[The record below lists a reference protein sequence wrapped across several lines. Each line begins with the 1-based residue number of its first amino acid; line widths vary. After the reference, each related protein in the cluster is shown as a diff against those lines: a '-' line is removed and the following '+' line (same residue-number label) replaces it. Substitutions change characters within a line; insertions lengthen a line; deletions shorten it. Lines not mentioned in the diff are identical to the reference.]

1 MMKWGDEV
9 RLGQS
14 LDGRDE
20 GRNEVMGFKIART
33 TGSGHCL
40 AGCGGRQMR

>member
-20 GRNEVMGFKIART
+20 GRNEVMGFKIAGPPVRAT
-33 TGSGHCL
+33 AL
-40 AGCGGRQMR
+40 QDAEVDR